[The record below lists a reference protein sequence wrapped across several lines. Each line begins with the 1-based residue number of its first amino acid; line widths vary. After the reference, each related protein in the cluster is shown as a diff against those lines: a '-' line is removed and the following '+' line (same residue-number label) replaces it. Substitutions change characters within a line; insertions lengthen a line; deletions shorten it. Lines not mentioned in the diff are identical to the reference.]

1 MTELWMGAYTANM
14 GGDGRGICALRLS
27 DHGLQYQG
35 VAAVAG
41 SPSFLVHSANGGMLY
56 AVDEGSGRVEAFA
69 RTGRGAELVPVGG
82 QPTTGTTPC
91 HLSVTPEWLY
101 ASNYGSGSVDV
112 FPLAEDGSVGP
123 VAVTLNPAIET
134 GTASGPAEEQDGPH
148 AHSTLTFGD
157 TVLVA
162 DLGSDRVFVY
172 RWRDGRLDLDTAIEF
187 PAGTGPRDFV
197 VSPVAGKVFV
207 LGELDGS
214 VFTLGGGRNLKI
226 MRAGHTGAVAGDHA
240 AGLAIDS
247 GGRFLYTG
255 LRGSN
260 RVVVLDSLTLEPIA
274 EVPSGGTIPRHLCL
288 VGATLLVANQES
300 GTVASFRIDAETGV
314 PTPSGQP
321 LFVDSPSYLLA
332 DVD

>member
-1 MTELWMGAYTANM
+1 MGAYTANM
-14 GGDGRGICALRLS
+14 GGDGRGISALRQS

-41 SPSFLVHSANGGMLY
+41 SPSFLAHGHSAGRLY
-56 AVDEGSGRVEAFA
+56 AVDEGSGRVESFA
-69 RTGRGAELVPVGG
+69 RAGRGTELIPAGG
-82 QPTTGTTPC
+82 QPTTGPSPC

-112 FPLAEDGSVGP
+112 FPLDADGSIEP

-134 GTASGPAEEQDGPH
+134 GTPSGPAEEQDGPH
-148 AHSTLTFGD
+148 AHSTLPFGD

-172 RWRDGRLDLDTAIEF
+172 RWREGRLEFDAAIEF

-214 VFTLGGGRNLKI
+214 VFTLGGGRNLRI
-226 MRAGHTGAVAGDHA
+226 MRAGQAGARAGDHA
-240 AGLAIDS
+240 AGLAIDPA
-247 GGRFLYTG
+247 GRFLYTG

-274 EVPSGGTIPRHLCL
+274 EVPSGGRIPRHLCL
-288 VGATLLVANQES
+288 VGSTLLVANQES
-300 GTVASFRIDAETGV
+300 GTVATFRINAETGV

-332 DVD
+332 ECP